1 MNLRPITPA
10 PGSLDWIKAK
20 ATPCRHPSKAKSGL
34 PGTPGLRLAT
44 VLLLF
49 WPVCAAVTPPRWESN
64 LEKRYALESFN
75 RAIDATWTKQQGVI
89 FLTPEKLLLY
99 QVNRNRE
106 RPELRSR
113 GPSGG
118 AGNFLLNIKVLSA
131 QDGRVLNS
139 MDITTSGEV
148 SRVLASREGGFV
160 VQAGT
165 ALNAY
170 GPTLQQVAS
179 INLPL
184 ERTAPREGW
193 QMQVS
198 PSGEKLAL
206 VHEQV
211 FSSPELLA
219 DNSIIHDGRAKVDVQ
234 ILNSTTLQPEA
245 TFTLAHTLPFWA
257 LGEEF
262 LLSSNPEHSYSD
274 GRMGRLDF
282 NGSWSALRSDL
293 PKEQHFCRPAM
304 SAIDE
309 RRVAFFGCEAFS
321 VFSSR
326 GEALFSR
333 TRSGCVFVSAVAAG
347 RYLALQCDRYQVE
360 QMTAKSL
367 IVSAT
372 HPDRIEVY
380 DLESRDRRFS
390 VSVRGERAYYA
401 VSAQGDL
408 AVVDGSNLRVF
419 HATEP
424 R

>member
-1 MNLRPITPA
+1 M
-10 PGSLDWIKAK
+10 
-20 ATPCRHPSKAKSGL
+20 
-34 PGTPGLRLAT
+34 
-44 VLLLF
+44 LLLC
-49 WPVCAAVTPPRWESN
+49 WPLCAAVTPPRWESN
-64 LEKRYALESFN
+64 LEKRYALESFD
-75 RAIDATWTKQQGVI
+75 RATDATWMKQQGVI

-106 RPELRSR
+106 RPELASR

-139 MDITTSGEV
+139 MDLTTSGEV
-148 SRVLASREGGFV
+148 SRVLATRAGGFV

-165 ALNAY
+165 ALYAY
-170 GPTLQQVAS
+170 GPTLQQSAS
-179 INLPL
+179 MNLPL
-184 ERTAPREGW
+184 ERAAPRESW
-193 QMQVS
+193 QIQVS
-198 PSGEKLAL
+198 PSGETLAL

-245 TFTLAHTLPFWA
+245 SFTLAHTLPFWA
-257 LGEEF
+257 LAEKF
-262 LLSSNPEHSYSD
+262 LFSSNPEHSYSD
-274 GRMGRLDF
+274 GRMGKLDF
-282 NGSWSALRSDL
+282 NGSWSFLRSDL

-304 SAIDE
+304 TAIDE
-309 RRVAFFGCEAFS
+309 RRAAFFGCEAFS
-321 VFSSR
+321 VFSSH

-333 TRSGCVFVSAVAAG
+333 TESGCVFISAATAG
-347 RYLALQCDRYQVE
+347 RYLALQCDRYRVE

-380 DLESRDRRFS
+380 DLDSRAHRLS

-408 AVVDGSNLRVF
+408 AVIDGANLRVF
-419 HATEP
+419 NAAKK